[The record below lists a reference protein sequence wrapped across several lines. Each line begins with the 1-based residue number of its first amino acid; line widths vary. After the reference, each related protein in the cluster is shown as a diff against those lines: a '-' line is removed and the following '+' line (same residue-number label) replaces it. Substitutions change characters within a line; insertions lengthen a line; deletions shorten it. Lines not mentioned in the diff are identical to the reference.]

1 MLCERCRKAE
11 AAIHLTEIMQEMRS
25 EVHLCEACAKEI
37 GLNSKLSSFSLS
49 LPDMLSFIEMDDA
62 GTSDDLPVCLVCGT
76 DFVKYAKHGKLG
88 CPACYRY
95 LEGPISGVIRGYHG
109 DKKHSGKIP
118 SNMPAEEEAAVIE
131 AASEISDMMNVDEL
145 KKNLRSALRDE
156 RYEDAAILRDKIN
169 LAEKA
174 ELKIVD

>member
-1 MLCERCRKAE
+1 MLCERCRKEE
-11 AAIHLTEIMQEMRS
+11 AAIHLTEIVQEMRS

-49 LPDMLSFIEMDDA
+49 FPDMLSFIEMDEA
-62 GTSDDLPVCLVCGT
+62 EPSDDLPVCLVCGT
-76 DFVKYAKHGKLG
+76 DFVRYAKHGKLG

-118 SNMPAEEEAAVIE
+118 SNMAAGEDAVAVEAA
-131 AASEISDMMNVDEL
+131 AEILDMSVDEL
-145 KKNLRSALRDE
+145 KRNLRSALRDE

-169 LAEKA
+169 LASKA